1 MEEYLYTLLSGAVA
15 FPVSWGTM
23 GEGTSTPRA
32 SIYRTGGVQD
42 YIMSGTGPMATTLQ
56 IDCYGATFAE
66 AIGAARAIR
75 TALAGYRGGPI
86 SGAFL
91 TATRD
96 GFEDD
101 AQLLQRVSLTFSVHH
116 RE

>member
-1 MEEYLYTLLSGAVA
+1 MEEHLFTLLSGAVS

-23 GEGTSTPRA
+23 GEGTTTPRA

-42 YIMSGTGPMATTLQ
+42 YVMAGAGQMETTVQ

-66 AIGAARAIR
+66 AIGAARDIR
-75 TALAGYRGGPI
+75 AALSGYRGGPI
-86 SGAFL
+86 RGAFL

-101 AQLLQRVSLTFSVHH
+101 AQLLQRVSLTFAVHH
-116 RE
+116 RD